1 VRALAV
7 LSPERLPDYPGVPTT
22 KEQGFA
28 NFEISVWYGIL
39 APSGTPRDIINRLNA
54 ELGKAVQSPD
64 MKPRFAQAGV
74 DPLTSTPDEFA
85 RFIQSEATRF
95 GKVIKEAGIKG
106 E

>member
-1 VRALAV
+1 
-7 LSPERLPDYPGVPTT
+7 
-22 KEQGFA
+22 
-28 NFEISVWYGIL
+28 
-39 APSGTPRDIINRLNA
+39 
-54 ELGKAVQSPD
+54 

-74 DPLTSTPDEFA
+74 EPLTSTPDEFA